1 VRVSKLI
8 LKQLKVYTLD
18 EARKRLAVLAN
29 HKEPSYSRGGF
40 YRIVGKYNPALLEP
54 VITEADL
61 EFLADKIKK
70 PGRPKIVDKSN

>member
-1 VRVSKLI
+1 VRVSKSI
-8 LKQLKVYTLD
+8 SRQLKVYTLD
-18 EARKRLAVLAN
+18 EACERLAELAN
-29 HKEPSYSRGGF
+29 HKKPRYSLGGF
-40 YRIVGKYNPALLEP
+40 YRIVGKYKPDLIEP